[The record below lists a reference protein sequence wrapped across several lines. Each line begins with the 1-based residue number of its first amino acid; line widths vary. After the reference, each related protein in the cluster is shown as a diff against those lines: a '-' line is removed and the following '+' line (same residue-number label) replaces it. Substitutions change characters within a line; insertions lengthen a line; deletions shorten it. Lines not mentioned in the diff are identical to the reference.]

1 MLRSFFIYL
10 SKAGWARRI
19 VMNWSVAQ
27 RMSSRFVAG
36 ENLDQAVEAI
46 KALNE
51 QGIHAT
57 LDHLGENVTTPEGA
71 VRATEEVLEILE
83 RIAAEGIRSG
93 VSVKLSQIGLVL
105 DVDLC
110 RENLFNILSRARKLG
125 IYVRID
131 MEDSSL
137 VERTLS
143 CYFRALEE
151 DFRGTVGI
159 VIQSYLYRSDDDV
172 RRILD
177 QEGTIRLCKGA
188 YKEPPSVAFPK
199 KKEVDQN
206 FDHLTTLL
214 LDRSLEVGDPISPD
228 GVFPPIPALA
238 THDED
243 RIDFAVDYAKRI
255 GLPQEQM
262 EFQML
267 YGIRSELQLDLVE
280 QGYPVRVYV
289 PYGEEWYPY
298 FTRRLAER
306 PANLWFFISN
316 YFRG

>member
-1 MLRSFFIYL
+1 MLRSLFIYL

-19 VMNWSVAQ
+19 IMNWGVAQ

-36 ENLDQAVEAI
+36 EHLDQAVEAI
-46 KALNE
+46 KGLNDR
-51 QGIHAT
+51 GINAT
-57 LDHLGENVTTPEGA
+57 LDHLGENVTSPESA
-71 VRATEEVLEILE
+71 VAAAEEVLNILD
-83 RIAAEGIRSG
+83 RIAEEGIRSG
-93 VSVKLSQIGLVL
+93 VSIKLSQIGLVL
-105 DVDLC
+105 DKELC
-110 RENLFNILSRARKLG
+110 ENNLMMILTRAQEHE

-137 VERTLS
+137 VEQTLS
-143 CYFRALEE
+143 CYFQALEQGF
-151 DFRGTVGI
+151 DGTVGI

-172 RRILD
+172 RRILAE
-177 QEGTIRLCKGA
+177 EGTIRLCKGA
-188 YKEPPSVAFPK
+188 YKEPPSVAFPRK
-199 KKEVDQN
+199 HQVDQN

-214 LDRSLEVGDPISPD
+214 LDRSLEVGESISPG

-238 THDED
+238 THDEG
-243 RIDFAVDYAKRI
+243 RIDFAVDYAEKI
-255 GLPQEQM
+255 GLSKDKL

-267 YGIRSELQLDLVE
+267 YGIRTDLQNELVE
-280 QGYPVRVYV
+280 AGYPVRVYV
-289 PYGEEWYPY
+289 PYGQEWYPY

>member
-199 KKEVDQN
+199 KKQVDQN

-214 LDRSLEVGDPISPD
+214 LDRSLEVGNPISPD